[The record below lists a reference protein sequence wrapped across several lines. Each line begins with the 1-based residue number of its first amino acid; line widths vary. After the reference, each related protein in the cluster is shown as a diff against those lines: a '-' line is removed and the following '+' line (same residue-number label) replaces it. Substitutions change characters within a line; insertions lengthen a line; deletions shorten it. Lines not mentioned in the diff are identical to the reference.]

1 MIGKKYNDGILAD
14 RVGADD
20 IYAKIAELEDWL
32 DEAVAQTLWLHE
44 FLDEAQADVSALRRK
59 VQKIVVSAYWIE

>member
-32 DEAVAQTLWLHE
+32 DEAVPQTLWLHE